1 MCIVQLYTVIN
12 DIKNTNLKVYKVL
25 KKRYIEYTLKVYII
39 LNI

>member
-12 DIKNTNLKVYKVL
+12 EEYKVL

>member
-12 DIKNTNLKVYKVL
+12 EAYKVL